1 MLHELER
8 AFLACVHSA
17 SGGKKSVQV
26 DAAAVGRELGLR
38 GEQTLHVADH
48 LSTEGFLVRGE
59 PGPSGADL
67 VCITPEGIDL
77 VLAAREA
84 DGE

>member
-8 AFLACVHSA
+8 QFLTCVHSA
-17 SGGKKSVQV
+17 SGGKRSVQV
-26 DAAAVGRELGLR
+26 DAGAVGQQLGLR
-38 GEQTLHVADH
+38 GEQTLHVTDH
-48 LSTEGFLVRGE
+48 LEIEGFLVRGE

-84 DGE
+84 EGE